1 MSGDG
6 ADATG
11 VFHFVKTFCEARL
24 RGGGMSRTLM
34 RERRSEE
41 RVSRRGLRLVRYAL
55 VCTPFSLKKL
65 HDPPQEHS
73 KSGDHRPR

>member
-24 RGGGMSRTLM
+24 QGCS
-34 RERRSEE
+34 
-41 RVSRRGLRLVRYAL
+41 
-55 VCTPFSLKKL
+55 
-65 HDPPQEHS
+65 
-73 KSGDHRPR
+73 